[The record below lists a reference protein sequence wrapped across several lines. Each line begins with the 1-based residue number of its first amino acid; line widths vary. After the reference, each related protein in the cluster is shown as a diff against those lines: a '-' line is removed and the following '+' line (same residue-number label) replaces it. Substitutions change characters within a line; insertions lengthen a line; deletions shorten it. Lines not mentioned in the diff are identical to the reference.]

1 MPAKQVAFD
10 EDARSGLKAGAALL
24 SRAVRVTLG
33 PRGRNVV
40 LQKSFGAPLITKDGA
55 SIAKEVE
62 LSDHYENLGAQLIET
77 AASKT
82 NDDAGD
88 GTTTAITLAYDI
100 LESGMKAITSGRN
113 PMALKRGIDEAC
125 AAVIERLHEQSTPV
139 SGRDDYARVASV
151 SANGDTEI
159 GDIIADALETVGSEG
174 VVTVEEGKSAET
186 TLEVVEGMQFDK
198 GFLSARFATEADGSE
213 AVLDNPYILIH
224 DGKLSSPNDVVAIL
238 EKIHQVG
245 RPILIIAEDVEG
257 EALST
262 LVVNRVRGNLAVC
275 AVKAPG
281 FGDRRKEM
289 LRDIGTLTGGQ
300 VIAEELGI
308 RLENVVLG
316 MLGEAE
322 RVIVDKDNTTIV
334 RGRGS
339 SEDIEGRKRQIRAQI
354 EDTTSDYD
362 SEKLQER
369 LAKLAGGVGLIDVGG
384 ATEVAMKEKKARVED
399 ALNATRAAIE
409 EGILPGGGVALIRSQ
424 SVLDAL
430 IDARS
435 GADGTSEDEDELAG
449 IRIVRQSLEAPLR
462 QLAENAG
469 AEASLVAAN
478 VRSADSDAYG
488 YNAQTLEYEDLAA
501 AGICDPTKVVRSA
514 LQNACSVAG
523 IVLTTEAA
531 ITEAPSGE
539 DSGHHGHSHGPGQH
553 RH

>member
-10 EDARSGLKAGAALL
+10 EEARSGLKAGAALL

-33 PRGRNVV
+33 PRGRNVI

-88 GTTTAITLAYDI
+88 GTTTAITLAFAM
-100 LESGMKAITSGRN
+100 LEAGMKAVTSGRN
-113 PMALKRGIDEAC
+113 PMAVKRGIDEAC
-125 AAVIERLHEQSTPV
+125 AAVIERLHAQSTPV
-139 SGRDDYARVASV
+139 SGREDYARVARV
-151 SANGDTEI
+151 SSNSDAEI

-198 GFLSARFATEADGSE
+198 GFLSGHFATAADGSE

-224 DGKLSSPNDVVAIL
+224 DGKLSSPQDVVAIL

-308 RLENVVLG
+308 RLDNVVLG

-322 RVIVDKDNTTIV
+322 RVIINKDNTTIV

-339 SEDIEGRKRQIRAQI
+339 SDDIEGRKRQIRAQI

-362 SEKLQER
+362 LEKLQER
-369 LAKLAGGVGLIDVGG
+369 LAKLAGGVALIDVGA

-409 EGILPGGGVALIRSQ
+409 EGVLPGGGVALIRSQ
-424 SVLDAL
+424 AALDAL
-430 IDARS
+430 IEARS
-435 GADGTSEDEDELAG
+435 GDDMSSDDEDEVVG
-449 IRIVRQSLEAPLR
+449 VRILRQALEAPLR
-462 QLAENAG
+462 QLADNAG

-478 VRSADSDAYG
+478 VRSSDSDSYG
-488 YNAQTLEYEDLAA
+488 YNAATLEYEDLTA
-501 AGICDPTKVVRSA
+501 AGIIDPTKVVRSA
-514 LQNACSVAG
+514 LQNAASVAG

-531 ITEAPSGE
+531 ITEAQTAG
-539 DSGHHGHSHGPGQH
+539 DGNGHHGHHH
-553 RH
+553 H